1 MKFTLF
7 ELWAQMGLGARLIT
21 VTMLVMS
28 VAAIVVTCE
37 RLAVLLTS
45 SRQSVAFARKLAE
58 LLADGDIDR
67 AAAGTAAVE
76 KVGHLGRVLSAALR
90 VYTTCPKGDEDFA
103 FESVARVLER
113 QAQRE
118 VHNMKRGIG
127 VLANVAST
135 APFVGLLGTTLGI
148 VNSFEMM
155 ASSGSGGLSTIS
167 AGIAEALATTA
178 LGLLVA
184 IPSVGAYNGLQ
195 AWIDAR
201 AVDIAEASNELLDLL
216 ARHLKKQRVIEA
228 QYAPAANPANRDT
241 NVTQR
246 HRPVASGER

>member
-7 ELWAQMGLGARLIT
+7 ELWAHMGLGARLIT
-21 VTMLVMS
+21 GTMLLMS
-28 VAAIVVTCE
+28 LASIVIVCE
-37 RLAVLLTS
+37 RMAVLLTS
-45 SRQSVAFARKLAE
+45 SKQSVTFARKLAE
-58 LLADGDIDR
+58 LLGEGDIDR
-67 AAAGTAAVE
+67 AASGSAQLGD
-76 KVGHLGRVLSAALR
+76 KVGHLGRVLSGALR
-90 VYTTCPKGDEDFA
+90 VYQTCPKGDEDFT

-118 VHNMKRGIG
+118 VHNMKRGVG

-135 APFVGLLGTTLGI
+135 APFVGLLGTVLGI
-148 VNSFEMM
+148 VNAFEMM
-155 ASSGSGGLSTIS
+155 AATGSGGLSTVS

-201 AVDIAEASNELLDLL
+201 AIDISEASNELLDLL
-216 ARHLKKQRVIEA
+216 ARHLKKNRPEQ
-228 QYAPAANPANRDT
+228 AARGDT
-241 NVTQR
+241 NLTYRQR
-246 HRPVASGER
+246 ASMAAGGER

>member
-7 ELWAQMGLGARLIT
+7 ELWAHMGLGARLIT
-21 VTMLVMS
+21 GTMLLMS
-28 VAAIVVTCE
+28 LASVVIVCE
-37 RLAVLLTS
+37 RMAVLLTS
-45 SRQSVAFARKLAE
+45 SKQSVAFARKLAE
-58 LLADGDIDR
+58 LLFEGDIDR
-67 AAAGTAAVE
+67 AAAGAASADD

-90 VYTTCPKGDEDFA
+90 VYQTCPKGDEDFA

-135 APFVGLLGTTLGI
+135 APFVGLLGTVLGI
-148 VNSFEMM
+148 VNAFEMM
-155 ASSGSGGLSTIS
+155 AATGSGGLSTVS

-195 AWIDAR
+195 AWVDAR
-201 AVDIAEASNELLDLL
+201 AIDISEASNELLDLL
-216 ARHLKKQRVIEA
+216 ARHLKK
-228 QYAPAANPANRDT
+228 NRPEQNRGDT
-241 NVTQR
+241 NLTYRQR
-246 HRPVASGER
+246 SAVAAGER

>member
-1 MKFTLF
+1 MKFTLI
-7 ELWAQMGLGARLIT
+7 ELWAHMGVGAQLIT
-21 VTMLVMS
+21 GTMLLMS
-28 VAAIVVTCE
+28 LASIVIVCE
-37 RLAVLLTS
+37 RLAVLVS
-45 SRQSVAFARKLAE
+45 SSKQSVLFARKLAE

-67 AAAGTAAVE
+67 AAAAPAGD
-76 KVGHLGRVLSAALR
+76 KIGHLGRVLSGALR
-90 VYTTCPKGDEDFA
+90 VYQTCPKGDEDFT

-118 VHNMKRGIG
+118 VHNMKRGVG

-135 APFVGLLGTTLGI
+135 APFVGLLGTVLGI
-148 VNSFEMM
+148 VNAFEMM
-155 ASSGSGGLSTIS
+155 ASTGSGGLSTVS

-201 AVDIAEASNELLDLL
+201 AIDISEASNELLDLL
-216 ARHLKKQRVIEA
+216 ARHLKK
-228 QYAPAANPANRDT
+228 NRPDQLAHNT
-241 NVTQR
+241 NMTYRPRQITQT
-246 HRPVASGER
+246 VAGER